1 MLLHY
6 QKTYIYR
13 LSNIYRTIKMMP
25 IDVNDNTY
33 IDCINDVNDK
43 DLKFQVSDYAIIS
56 KYKNIIARGY
66 APNES
71 EEVFAIKKVKNTV
84 PWKYVINDLN
94 GEEIIGTF
102 YQKLQKTNQKEFR
115 IEKVIKRK
123 GSKIYV
129 KWKSYDNLFNRWID
143 QNDFI

>member
-1 MLLHY
+1 
-6 QKTYIYR
+6 
-13 LSNIYRTIKMMP
+13 MMP
-25 IDVNDNTY
+25 IDVNDNTN

-56 KYKNIIARGY
+56 KYKNIIAKGY

-71 EEVFAIKKVKNTV
+71 EEVFAIKKIKNTV

>member
-13 LSNIYRTIKMMP
+13 LNNIYRTIKMMP

-56 KYKNIIARGY
+56 KYKNIIAKGY

>member
-6 QKTYIYR
+6 QKTYIHR
-13 LSNIYRTIKMMP
+13 LNNIYRTIKMMP

-56 KYKNIIARGY
+56 KYKNIIAKGY
-66 APNES
+66 APKVS
-71 EEVFAIKKVKNTV
+71 EEVFAITKVKNTV

-102 YQKLQKTNQKEFR
+102 YQKLQKTNQKKFR

-129 KWKSYDNLFNRWID
+129 KWKSYDDLFNRWID